1 MPQMDDRNK
10 GGSDKDKGKDKDRQQ
25 GNQKSTGSQ
34 GVQGQ
39 SAGRRPGTQGVEPGA
54 GRIPGKVGQKS
65 GPGSPHRQQ
74 SEDDDQDEGK

>member
-10 GGSDKDKGKDKDRQQ
+10 SGSDKEKDKDRQQ

-34 GVQGQ
+34 GGQGQ
-39 SAGRRPGTQGVEPGA
+39 SAGRRPGTQSGEPGA
-54 GRIPGKVGQKS
+54 GRIPGGKVGQKS

-74 SEDDDQDEGK
+74 TEDDDQDQGK